1 MLPER
6 LNAMSQITLSTFSFS
21 TNQPKA
27 IRFKLSKDY
36 LRKLEIEPGVL
47 VYHMYPTLDIWLGRE
62 LPDDVNPRSH
72 EEGAIKGS
80 VPKAIGE
87 TLKETPRDFYLANR
101 GATVLLESLTFNPD
115 TQTVEMVLVDYQG
128 DSANQGIADGGT
140 SDAVIARI
148 QKEVALELGIAD
160 FGKLS
165 AEQIPE
171 FLRESRFHIEAIVG
185 LKDRDRIRKLVQG
198 RNTSR
203 QVKPWTI
210 NDFQGDFNWMKDVLE
225 APSSPLKGKI
235 GYEEHA
241 IADVGILE
249 VIAILTLFHPA
260 YNQKGKAP
268 TTAYSSRGSLNN
280 KLTNEEF
287 APGYK
292 SLSPVMLDILK
303 LHDFVYC
310 NFQKCHD
317 QAIPNGRLGRRGK
330 TGNRIFP
337 QKKIRL
343 PLTGAESDRE
353 IPNGVLYPLLASLRA
368 LIKFEN
374 GQAQW
379 STNPF
384 EFFEEY
390 GGELVE
396 TLIAQLESLG
406 NNPQTLGKNKVGY
419 TALFDR
425 ARILVFEKEQ

>member
-6 LNAMSQITLSTFSFS
+6 QKVMSQIVPATSSFS
-21 TNQPKA
+21 SNQTKT

-36 LRKLEIEPGVL
+36 LRKLELEPGVL

-72 EEGAIKGS
+72 EEEAVKGN
-80 VPKAIGE
+80 VPKAIRE

-115 TQTVEMVLVDYQG
+115 TQTVEMVLADYEG

-148 QKEVALELGIAD
+148 QKEAALELGFDD
-160 FGKLS
+160 FRKLS
-165 AEQIPE
+165 AEQVPT
-171 FLRESRFHIEAIVG
+171 FLSESRFHIEAIVG
-185 LKDRDRIRKLVQG
+185 LKDRDRIRKLVHG
-198 RNTSR
+198 RNKSI
-203 QVKPWTI
+203 QVKEWTI
-210 NDFQGDFNWMKDVLE
+210 NDFQGDFQWMKNVLE
-225 APSSPLKGKI
+225 DSRSPFKGKI
-235 GYEEHA
+235 GYEENA

-260 YNQKGKAP
+260 YNEKGKAP

-280 KLTNEEF
+280 KLTNQEF

-310 NFQKCHD
+310 NFQKSHD
-317 QAIPNGRLGRRGK
+317 QAIPGGRLGRRGK
-330 TGNRIFP
+330 AGNRIFP
-337 QKKIRL
+337 QRKIRL
-343 PLTGAESDRE
+343 PLTDKESDRE
-353 IPNGVLYPLLASLRA
+353 VPNGVLYPLLASLRA
-368 LIKFEN
+368 LIQFEN
-374 GQAQW
+374 DQAKW
-379 STNPF
+379 RTDPVK
-384 EFFEEY
+384 FFEDH

-396 TLIAQLESLG
+396 TLFSQLESLG
-406 NNPQTLGKNKVGY
+406 NNPQTLGKNKVAY
-419 TALFDR
+419 TSLFDR
-425 ARILVFEKEQ
+425 ARVLMFEEEQ